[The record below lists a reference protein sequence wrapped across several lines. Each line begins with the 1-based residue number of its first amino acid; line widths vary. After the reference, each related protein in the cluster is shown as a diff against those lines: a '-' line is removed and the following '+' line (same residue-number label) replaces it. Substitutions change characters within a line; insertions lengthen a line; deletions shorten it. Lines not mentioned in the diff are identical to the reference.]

1 MTVLG
6 PARGAL
12 LYCERGRWRGACPDD
27 AGNATAMTQS
37 SLADARSGAD
47 VLRYGKAYTVGQ
59 AARLAGVAPAT
70 VRRWLKGYEAP
81 GRQMAP
87 VFGAGGSP
95 DGAPGV
101 SFLQLIEI
109 VVVAQFR
116 RGKRPVQLD
125 RLRRAHA
132 FARERFGLPYPFASL
147 SLREFGGH
155 VLHEF
160 DEADPHGPA
169 LALDIGGQ
177 WAMPGVVSS
186 LLECVDFSAV
196 DHQAERWFPAGRDA
210 PIVLDPR
217 IGAGRLTVLG
227 TGVTIDTIYQRFMA
241 GESIEQLADDYDLS
255 AATIQEAIRYADR
268 RDLAV
273 A

>member
-1 MTVLG
+1 
-6 PARGAL
+6 
-12 LYCERGRWRGACPDD
+12 
-27 AGNATAMTQS
+27 
-37 SLADARSGAD
+37 
-47 VLRYGKAYTVGQ
+47 
-59 AARLAGVAPAT
+59 
-70 VRRWLKGYEAP
+70 
-81 GRQMAP
+81 MAP
-87 VFGAGGSP
+87 VFGAGSKMGE
-95 DGAPGV
+95 APGI

-132 FARERFGLPYPFASL
+132 FARDRFQLPYPFASL

-160 DEADPHGPA
+160 DEANPHGPA
-169 LALDIGGQ
+169 LALDVGGQ
-177 WAMPGVVSS
+177 WAIPGFVTQA
-186 LLECVDFSAV
+186 LDRVDFSEA
-196 DHQAERWFPAGRDA
+196 DRLAERWFPAGREA

-227 TGVTIDTIYQRFMA
+227 SGVTVDTIYQRFLA
-241 GESIEQLADDYDLS
+241 GETIELLASDYDLD
-255 AATIQEAIRYADR
+255 AAAIQEAIRYADR

>member
-1 MTVLG
+1 
-6 PARGAL
+6 
-12 LYCERGRWRGACPDD
+12 
-27 AGNATAMTQS
+27 
-37 SLADARSGAD
+37 
-47 VLRYGKAYTVGQ
+47 
-59 AARLAGVAPAT
+59 
-70 VRRWLKGYEAP
+70 
-81 GRQMAP
+81 MAP
-87 VFGAGGSP
+87 VFGARSETES
-95 DGAPGV
+95 AAGV

-116 RGKRPVQLD
+116 RGKRSVQLD

-160 DEADPHGPA
+160 DEADPDGPA

-177 WAMPGVVSS
+177 WVIPGFVTNT
-186 LLECVDFSAV
+186 LARIDFSEV
-196 DHQAERWFPAGRDA
+196 DRLAERWFPAGRDV

-217 IGAGRLTVLG
+217 VGAGRLTVVG
-227 TGVTIDTIYQRFMA
+227 SGVTVDTIYGRFQA
-241 GESIEQLADDYDLS
+241 GESIELLADDYDLNE
-255 AATIQEAIRYADR
+255 AAIQEAIRYADR